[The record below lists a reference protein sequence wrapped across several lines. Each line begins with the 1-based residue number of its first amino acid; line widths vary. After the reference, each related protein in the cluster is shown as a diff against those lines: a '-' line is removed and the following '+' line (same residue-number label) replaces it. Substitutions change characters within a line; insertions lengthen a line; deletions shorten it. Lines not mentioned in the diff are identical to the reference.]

1 MIQTAW
7 RRDALGQLEEGVR
20 WIDLVEILRGDT
32 ENDPSLEPDEN
43 VFLEG
48 RSESIFGAFSRQDN
62 CVDLG
67 ANKKMVPFRPD
78 GCAPPD
84 KRLTEYSR
92 AQTSLDDRAFACDS
106 FDYVCMLPTTD
117 IDAMVATL
125 RG

>member
-67 ANKKMVPFRPD
+67 ANKKNGAVPSGWLRAAGQEAD
-78 GCAPPD
+78 G
-84 KRLTEYSR
+84 
-92 AQTSLDDRAFACDS
+92 
-106 FDYVCMLPTTD
+106 
-117 IDAMVATL
+117 IH
-125 RG
+125 